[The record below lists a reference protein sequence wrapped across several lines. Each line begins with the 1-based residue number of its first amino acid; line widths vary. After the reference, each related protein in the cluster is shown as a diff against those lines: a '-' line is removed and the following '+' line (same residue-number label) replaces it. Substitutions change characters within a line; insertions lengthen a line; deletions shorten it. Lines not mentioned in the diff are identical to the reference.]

1 MNIILT
7 DKAIIIKATLDST
20 SGFLTAPVTLARVGV
35 QYYRGIEL
43 GIEDRANDMIGVFRS
58 PDEVFHLDSIASYMN
73 LVVTNNH
80 PKTPVNT
87 SNVKSLQVGSV
98 SGVSKSGSEVLGG
111 VVTITDSAQIKKVN
125 GGKLEVS
132 VGYKQKLIPMIGD
145 YNGEKYEFAQ
155 TEIRANHLA
164 IVDAGRCGPAC
175 KITLDNKGRK
185 VMLIT
190 IDGIPYEVE
199 DSQLGQAILKQQDAF
214 EKKEEVMKKKLE
226 ETDEEKEKA
235 IKEKD
240 KAKAEADASKQE
252 KVTADAGLSALISDQ
267 VSLVVQAQKILG
279 DKMPKCMDCPKEIKL
294 AVADAVYPDM
304 DMADQTDAYVD
315 AVYDLAVKA
324 FTKAKGS
331 IDSLSKDF
339 QTDAAKTAKTR
350 ESARANYMK
359 DQLKAEE
366 V

>member
-1 MNIILT
+1 MIIILT
-7 DKAIIIKATLDST
+7 DKASIIKATLDST

-35 QYYRGIEL
+35 QHYRGFEL
-43 GIEDRANDMIGVFRS
+43 GIEDRANELIGVFRS
-58 PDEVFHLDSIASYMN
+58 PEEVFHADSITSYTN

-98 SGVSKSGSEVLGG
+98 SGVNKSGTEVLDGI
-111 VVTITDSAQIKKVN
+111 VTITDSAQIKQAN

-132 VGYKQKLIPMIGD
+132 VGYKQDLIPMIGD

-155 TEIRANHLA
+155 TKIRANHLA
-164 IVDAGRCGPAC
+164 IVDAGRCGSAC
-175 KITLDNKGRK
+175 KITLDDKGK
-185 VMLIT
+185 EAMLIT
-190 IDGIPYEVE
+190 IDGIQYEVE

-235 IKEKD
+235 VKEKEKE
-240 KAKAEADASKQE
+240 KAKADALEQE
-252 KVTADAGLSALISDQ
+252 KTTADSGLAALVSDRAALI
-267 VSLVVQAQKILG
+267 VQAQQILG
-279 DKMPKCMDCPKEIKL
+279 DKMPKCMDCPQEIKL

-304 DMADQTDAYVD
+304 DMTDQSDAYVD
-315 AVYDLAVKA
+315 AVYDLAVKS
-324 FTKAKGS
+324 FSKAKGS
-331 IDSLSKDF
+331 IASLSKDF

-350 ESARANYMK
+350 DSARAKYVK
-359 DQLKAEE
+359 DQLNAEE